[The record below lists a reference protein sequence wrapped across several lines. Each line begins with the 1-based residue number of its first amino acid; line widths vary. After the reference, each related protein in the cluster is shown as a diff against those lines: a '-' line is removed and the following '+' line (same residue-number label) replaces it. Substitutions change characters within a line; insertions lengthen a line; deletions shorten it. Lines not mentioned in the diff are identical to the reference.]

1 MTCSAHNKSW
11 MEKKIVKTSAKCTIL
26 KNSAKTLMAGKYYFA
41 IMTLIFSG
49 MLTLLFNRFTY
60 NLNSRICLTLMDM
73 LNMSENSP
81 MIIALSYVLPLVMS
95 IVLGI
100 LQIGMCLFF
109 LNIVTGR
116 PFYTF
121 DLLYGYLHEFGKSFR
136 LSGVLTLLSFVC
148 FLPFDILLDIYQSGY
163 RMSAELLLILASLQ
177 LVLLLIYVPVSLAL
191 SQAFYVYL
199 DYPDLS
205 ATEILKMSMKI
216 MKGKKRQLFYVR
228 LSFLPLF
235 LLVLVTFGLGLFW
248 FLPYYHVTMSLYY
261 LDLMKPQDPS

>member
-1 MTCSAHNKSW
+1 M
-11 MEKKIVKTSAKCTIL
+11 KTSAKCTIL
-26 KNSAKTLMAGKYYFA
+26 KNTAKSIMAGKYYFA

-49 MLTLLFNRFTY
+49 MITLLFNRFTY
-60 NLNSRICLTLMDM
+60 NLNSRICLTLMEAF
-73 LNMSENSP
+73 NISENSLVI
-81 MIIALSYVLPLVMS
+81 MALSYVLPLIMS
-95 IVLGI
+95 VILGI

-109 LNIVTGR
+109 LNVVTGR

-136 LSGVLTLLSFVC
+136 LSGVLTLLSFIC
-148 FLPFDILLDIYQSGY
+148 YLPSDIFLDIYQSNF
-163 RMSAELLLILASLQ
+163 RMNVMDLLILVVLQ

-205 ATEILKMSMKI
+205 TMEVLKMSIKI
-216 MKGKKRQLFYVR
+216 MNGKKRQLFYIR

-235 LLVLVTFGLGLFW
+235 LLVLVTFGIGLFW
-248 FLPYYHVTMSLYY
+248 FLPYYHVTMALYY
-261 LDLMKPQDPS
+261 LDLMKPQNPS

>member
-1 MTCSAHNKSW
+1 
-11 MEKKIVKTSAKCTIL
+11 
-26 KNSAKTLMAGKYYFA
+26 MAGKYYFA

-49 MLTLLFNRFTY
+49 MITLLFNRFTY
-60 NLNSRICLTLMDM
+60 NLNSRICLTLMEAF
-73 LNMSENSP
+73 NISENSLVI
-81 MIIALSYVLPLVMS
+81 MALSYVLPLIMS
-95 IVLGI
+95 VILGI

-109 LNIVTGR
+109 LNVVTGR

-136 LSGVLTLLSFVC
+136 LSGVLTLLSFIC
-148 FLPFDILLDIYQSGY
+148 YLPSDIFLDIYQSNF
-163 RMSAELLLILASLQ
+163 RMNVMDLLILVVLQ

-205 ATEILKMSMKI
+205 TMEVLKMSIKI
-216 MKGKKRQLFYVR
+216 MNGKKRQLFYIR

-235 LLVLVTFGLGLFW
+235 LLVLVTFGIGLFW
-248 FLPYYHVTMSLYY
+248 FLPYYHVTMALYY
-261 LDLMKPQDPS
+261 LDLMKPQNPS